1 MTEPNEKKRA
11 EIIDDLRRLADALE
25 AMQCELTEVDA
36 DGEYFRLDTRE
47 SLCALSIDLNFHS
60 VHNIQNLRA
69 IRKLCKEMKA
79 DKSRGNHWISG
90 KFSPKIEVTAFY
102 RAGLLGKTQKKK
114 TVIVEHEQTDLSVLN

>member
-1 MTEPNEKKRA
+1 MGRSTLDVR
-11 EIIDDLRRLADALE
+11 DRVLACILGVA
-25 AMQCELTEVDA
+25 
-36 DGEYFRLDTRE
+36 GHY
-47 SLCALSIDLNFHS
+47 
-60 VHNIQNLRA
+60 NIQNLRA

-79 DKSRGNHWISG
+79 DKSRGNHWVSG